1 MIEKR
6 EKEREVSERQRRWKV
21 KVTKK
26 KKKGNLCLQS
36 VNHKL
41 YMYKSIVAVL

>member
-21 KVTKK
+21 NVINEKK
-26 KKKGNLCLQS
+26 NFACNPRI
-36 VNHKL
+36 VNCICRSPL
-41 YMYKSIVAVL
+41 

>member
-21 KVTKK
+21 KVIKK
-26 KKKGNLCLQS
+26 KKK
-36 VNHKL
+36 
-41 YMYKSIVAVL
+41 IIFTIRE